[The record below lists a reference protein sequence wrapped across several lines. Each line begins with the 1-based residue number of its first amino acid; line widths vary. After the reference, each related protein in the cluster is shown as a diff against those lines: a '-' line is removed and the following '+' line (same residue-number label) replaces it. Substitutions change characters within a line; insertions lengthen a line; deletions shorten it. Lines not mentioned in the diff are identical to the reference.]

1 MNLKEFL
8 APDKEKIMISGA
20 ILILS
25 IIFMIIGINFG
36 GANPILRLFFIVV
49 YFFYLPVLLFME
61 MLYFIIPSV
70 RPDMDT
76 ITASQFYFQF
86 GIMFVVG
93 CVYVFVVSCA
103 IVFVYRKKKF
113 QRI

>member
-8 APDKEKIMISGA
+8 APDKEKIMMSGA
-20 ILILS
+20 ILIIS
-25 IIFMIIGINFG
+25 IIFIIIGINFG

-49 YFFYLPVLLFME
+49 SFFYLPVILFME
-61 MLYFIIPSV
+61 MVYSIIP

-76 ITASQFYFQF
+76 MTASKFYLHF
-86 GIMFVVG
+86 GLMFVLA

-103 IVFVYRKKKF
+103 IVFVHRKKKF
-113 QRI
+113 QRN